1 MGNQASSALRLTMPT
16 AAVQPAP
23 LQLTGQISRKTHCC
37 SNKDRKTTS
46 ARQRRT
52 VSKSL
57 ALDLQKH
64 SLLSISCELRNYIY
78 AHLFKSRDYI
88 VLSPLIHTNI
98 PGLVLLRTCKHLHD
112 EAASFFYTM
121 NSFQC
126 YIRKSVL
133 AQSPSTADF
142 QLPEINSC
150 VSRNLLRNPL
160 AIQGGIFFPAP
171 RYHQFLTRLTIYFK
185 VSIRDLVFPDP
196 EKRHSKDL
204 TSVDMDLNHYIRLRS
219 DNAAITPAYMGKM
232 QQAIQHE
239 VFCVYQKMSSLWKEK
254 EGTWAGKVV
263 MPARSTATDELEYW
277 IELTADEDVAHQ

>member
-1 MGNQASSALRLTMPT
+1 
-16 AAVQPAP
+16 
-23 LQLTGQISRKTHCC
+23 
-37 SNKDRKTTS
+37 
-46 ARQRRT
+46 
-52 VSKSL
+52 
-57 ALDLQKH
+57 
-64 SLLSISCELRNYIY
+64 
-78 AHLFKSRDYI
+78 
-88 VLSPLIHTNI
+88 
-98 PGLVLLRTCKHLHD
+98 
-112 EAASFFYTM
+112 M

-150 VSRNLLRNPL
+150 VSRNLLRDPL

-254 EGTWAGKVV
+254 EGTWAGKVI